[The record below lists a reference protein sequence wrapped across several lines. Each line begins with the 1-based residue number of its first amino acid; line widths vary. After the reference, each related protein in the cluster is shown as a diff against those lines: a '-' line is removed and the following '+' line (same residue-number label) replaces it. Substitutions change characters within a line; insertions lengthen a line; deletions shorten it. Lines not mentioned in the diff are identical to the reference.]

1 MKGLNMPALPWSTRT
16 QAQPD
21 QHCVVMASRLPL
33 VHYRHIPAFLRQTMA
48 IRRQLGGTDGLI
60 GYALDA
66 NLLHKTF
73 WTVSA
78 WSDRDALAAFNRADP
93 HRGAVTA
100 IRPAMATTT
109 FVTWTCDGSDLPI
122 RWEEVRR
129 RINES
134 DSKPSAG

>member
-1 MKGLNMPALPWSTRT
+1 
-16 QAQPD
+16 
-21 QHCVVMASRLPL
+21 
-33 VHYRHIPAFLRQTMA
+33 MA

-78 WSDRDALAAFNRADP
+78 WSDREALAAFNRADP
-93 HRGAVTA
+93 HRGAVIA
-100 IRPAMATTT
+100 IRPAMARTT
-109 FVTWTCDGSDLPI
+109 FVTWTCEGTDLPI

-134 DSKPSAG
+134 GNGPSAG